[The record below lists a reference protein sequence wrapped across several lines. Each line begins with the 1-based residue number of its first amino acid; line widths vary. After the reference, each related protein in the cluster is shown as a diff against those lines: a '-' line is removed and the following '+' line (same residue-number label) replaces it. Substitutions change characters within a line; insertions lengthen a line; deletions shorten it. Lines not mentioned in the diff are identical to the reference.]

1 MSNPGQ
7 GPPSAAGTPSPASP
21 SPTLPSKRPLSPS
34 SSEATP
40 RAPPV
45 QTPAAGPSTAPTP
58 DIDDAEE
65 QVDDALDASAGA
77 QPIPAAEE
85 WYELQFKWSGKS
97 FDLRVS
103 SSDLVYDL
111 RAQIATLTSVPPD
124 AQKILGLVRG
134 KLGGDVDGT
143 RIGTLGVKPNAKFT
157 LVGTP
162 EHLRFKEREGPP
174 PPDEFDIAYSSARPS
189 GARKLIPPAEDPRN
203 KRQVEK
209 IIIKYPITVMN
220 EPREGKGLLVLDL
233 DYTMVDS
240 RPLLDGALPPLECA
254 RPGLHDFL
262 ERVYPFYDIVV
273 WSQTSWMWLESK
285 LVELGVL
292 GGEGRYKICF
302 VADRTTMFP
311 IFSERGGKMIKHEV
325 KPLAYFWAS
334 FPQWSPKNTIHIDD
348 LARNFALNPGEGLK
362 IRAYKGAGTAD
373 GLRDRELDKLGA
385 YLTDI
390 AEHVK
395 DFTTLDHS
403 VSVCCITPADIMQRW
418 KKRQATA
425 RPTGAESGAVGDGQ
439 QPDGAAG
446 GSSG

>member
-1 MSNPGQ
+1 MSSPDQ
-7 GPPSAAGTPSPASP
+7 GPPSSGAGAAAAAVNTT
-21 SPTLPSKRPLSPS
+21 PTLPSKRPLSPS
-34 SSEATP
+34 SVDDSE
-40 RAPPV
+40 RALRTH
-45 QTPAAGPSTAPTP
+45 TPAAGPSTLPTS
-58 DIDDAEE
+58 DNDDADEPA
-65 QVDDALDASAGA
+65 DALDETAGA
-77 QPIPAAEE
+77 QPVTTEE

-111 RAQIATLTSVPPD
+111 RTQIETLTSVPPD

-134 KLGGDVDGT
+134 KLGGDVDGV

-209 IIIKYPITVMN
+209 VIIKYPITVMN

-233 DYTMVDS
+233 DYTIVDT

-254 RPGLHDFL
+254 RPGLHEFL

-292 GGEGRYKICF
+292 GGEGSYKICF

-311 IFSERGGKMIKHEV
+311 IFSERGGKLVKHEV
-325 KPLAYFWAS
+325 KPLAYFWAT
-334 FPQWSPKNTIHIDD
+334 FPQWSAKNTIHIDD

-362 IRAYKGAGTAD
+362 IRAYKGAGTPD

-390 AEHVK
+390 AENVN
-395 DFTTLDHS
+395 DFATLDHS
-403 VSVCCITPADIMQRW
+403 RW
-418 KKRQATA
+418 KKRQATG
-425 RPTGAESGAVGDGQ
+425 RVPGGESGAVGGP
-439 QPDGAAG
+439 PDGTAG
-446 GSSG
+446 ASSG